1 MDEDTSFTALFLCR
15 TKTKLDESPSESKSR
30 HCLKCATITL
40 CLSSSRQRASIS
52 HKRLIKWFAMVIAN
66 KVASGLVN
74 RVEQEQNI
82 FKSITI
88 LLKINQK
95 SPNCMILQHD

>member
-1 MDEDTSFTALFLCR
+1 MKTHRSLRCSSVEQKQSWTSHQV
-15 TKTKLDESPSESKSR
+15 SPSLDAS
-30 HCLKCATITL
+30 LNVQQLYTF
-40 CLSSSRQRASIS
+40 LSSSRLRASIS

-88 LLKINQK
+88 LLKN
-95 SPNCMILQHD
+95 